1 MSAERERRDD
11 FNTWLGGEILLI
23 GLLGA
28 TLALFLVYQDLHTSY
43 DLPRLRLVLQ
53 TAMALAGG
61 LVALLA
67 GVRFSVGAR
76 RPDPLLCPGFP
87 VRGVSPPA
95 FWFGPPP
102 AGKRLRGPRAWGGV
116 IGGAL

>member
-1 MSAERERRDD
+1 MSADRERRDD

-67 GVRFSVGAR
+67 GVRFSVER
-76 RPDPLLCPGFP
+76 RRLDLLLCMGFL
-87 VRGVSPPA
+87 VQGASSLV
-95 FWFGPPP
+95 F
-102 AGKRLRGPRAWGGV
+102 V
-116 IGGAL
+116 IGPTLGGSPLRALSEVSSSR